1 MSTTIVQE
9 QHSLP
14 DSIPTLWS
22 HFRDAVGDDYFHYW
36 LALQSTLARNAVRGL
51 LIMGTP
57 DADSFAPVALWPE
70 TDSDPERLVEI
81 CESSLEQ
88 RCGLLATLPL
98 SVGSASTLMHY
109 AISYPVLIDNELH
122 GVVALEVVAGSEE
135 ELTGSMEQL
144 QWGVSWLELY
154 FRRQRV
160 TENSV
165 LVAGMKSSFDLLASV
180 LAEERFTDASMI
192 FVTELATLMKCDR
205 VSLGFVKNSSV
216 SVGAISH
223 SASFGKQMNL
233 VRFISAAMEEA
244 VLQRCEMMYPLPV
257 GSKVLVTRDHEEL
270 SRQQAGESILTIPL
284 YATDRYY
291 GAITLERPAD
301 LPFHEDEVKIC
312 RGIFALVAPIL
323 EVKKLNDRALIIKA
337 ADSFQLQM
345 KRLVGPGYTGRKLA
359 AVVLI
364 AVTAFLSKA
373 TGEYR
378 LSAATTLEPLV
389 RRSIVSPFVGYV
401 KDAEVRS
408 GDLVKKG
415 AVLCSLD
422 ARDLNLERGRWLNQ
436 QMQYQR
442 QRQEAIATNERAK
455 ANIIT
460 SQLDQATAQ
469 LDLVQ
474 SQLRRTRLV
483 APFDGIVVSG
493 DLSQRIDGSVE
504 LGEVLF
510 ELAPLN
516 SYRVILQVDEYRI
529 ADVRAGQHGTLVLPA
544 LMDRNFDFVI
554 EKITPISSQKDG
566 KNFFRVEA
574 KLNMSSDVLRPGME
588 GIGKISIDRRR
599 LITIWTRDLVD
610 WIRLKVWYWWP

>member
-9 QHSLP
+9 QHTLP

-51 LIMGTP
+51 LIMGAP
-57 DADSFAPVALWPE
+57 DTDSYAPVALWPE
-70 TDSDPERLVEI
+70 ADSDPERLVEI

-88 RCGLLATLPL
+88 RCGLLAPLPL
-98 SVGSASTLMHY
+98 SAGSASALTHY

-122 GVVALEVVAGSEE
+122 GVVALEIVAGSEG

-154 FRRQRV
+154 FRRQRA
-160 TENSV
+160 TESSV
-165 LVAGMKSSFDLLASV
+165 LMSGMKSSFDLLATV
-180 LAEERFTDASMI
+180 LAEDHFTDASMV

-205 VSLGFVKNSSV
+205 VSLGFVKNGSV
-216 SVGAISH
+216 NVGAISH

-244 VLQRCEMMYPLPV
+244 VLQRCELMYPLPA

-284 YATDRYY
+284 YAADRYY

-323 EVKKLNDRALIIKA
+323 EVKKLNDRALVIKA
-337 ADSFQLQM
+337 ADSFQQQM
-345 KRLVGPGYTGRKLA
+345 KHLVGPGYSGRKLA

-364 AVTAFLSKA
+364 AVMAFLSKA

-422 ARDLNLERGRWLNQ
+422 ARDLNLERGKWLNQ
-436 QMQYQR
+436 QTQYQR
-442 QRQEAIATNERAK
+442 QRQEAIATNDRAK

-504 LGEVLF
+504 QGEVLF

-529 ADVRAGQHGTLVLPA
+529 ADVHTGQHGTLVLPA

-574 KLNMSSDVLRPGME
+574 KLSKSSDVLRPGME
-588 GIGKISIDRRR
+588 GIGKISIDRRK
-599 LITIWTRDLVD
+599 LMTIWTRDLVD
-610 WIRLKVWYWWP
+610 WIRLKVWHWWP

>member
-9 QHSLP
+9 QHTLP

-51 LIMGTP
+51 LIMGAP
-57 DADSFAPVALWPE
+57 DMDSYAPVALWPE
-70 TDSDPERLVEI
+70 ADSDPERLVEI

-98 SVGSASTLMHY
+98 SAGSASALTHY
-109 AISYPVLIDNELH
+109 AISYPVLIDNALH
-122 GVVALEVVAGSEE
+122 GVVALEIVAGSEA

-144 QWGVSWLELY
+144 QWGVSWLELH
-154 FRRQRV
+154 FRRLRA
-160 TENSV
+160 TESSV
-165 LVAGMKSSFDLLASV
+165 LMSGMKSSFDLLASV
-180 LAEERFTDASMI
+180 LAEDRFTDASMI
-192 FVTELATLMKCDR
+192 FVTELATLMSCDR

-233 VRFISAAMEEA
+233 VKFISAAMEEA
-244 VLQRCEMMYPLPV
+244 VLQRCEMIYPLPA

-270 SRQQAGESILTIPL
+270 SRQQAGEAILTIPL

-301 LPFHEDEVKIC
+301 LPFREDEVKIC

-323 EVKKLNDRALIIKA
+323 EVKKLNDRALVIKA
-337 ADSFQLQM
+337 VDSFQQQM
-345 KRLVGPGYTGRKLA
+345 KHLVGPGYSGRKLA

-364 AVTAFLSKA
+364 AVVAFLSKA

-422 ARDLNLERGRWLNQ
+422 ARDLNLERGKWLNQ
-436 QMQYQR
+436 QTQYQR
-442 QRQEAIATNERAK
+442 QRQEAIATNDRAK

-504 LGEVLF
+504 QGEVLF

-529 ADVRAGQHGTLVLPA
+529 ADVHAGQQGTLVLPA

-574 KLNMSSDVLRPGME
+574 KLSKSSDVLRPGME
-588 GIGKISIDRRR
+588 GIGKISIDRRK
-599 LITIWTRDLVD
+599 LMTIWTRDLVD
-610 WIRLKVWYWWP
+610 WIRLKVWQWWP

>member
-9 QHSLP
+9 QHTLP

-51 LIMGTP
+51 LIMGVP
-57 DADSFAPVALWPE
+57 DTDSYAPVALWPE
-70 TDSDPERLVEI
+70 ADSDPERLVEI

-98 SVGSASTLMHY
+98 SAGSASTLTHY
-109 AISYPVLIDNELH
+109 AISYPVLIGNALH
-122 GVVALEVVAGSEE
+122 GVVALEIVAGSEA
-135 ELTGSMEQL
+135 ELAGSMEQL
-144 QWGVSWLELY
+144 QWGVSWLELH
-154 FRRQRV
+154 FRRQRA
-160 TENSV
+160 TESSV
-165 LVAGMKSSFDLLASV
+165 LMAGMKSSFDLLASV
-180 LAEERFTDASMI
+180 LAEDRFTDASMI
-192 FVTELATLMKCDR
+192 FVTELATLMNCDR

-244 VLQRCEMMYPLPV
+244 VLQRCELMYPLPA

-284 YATDRYY
+284 YATERYY

-323 EVKKLNDRALIIKA
+323 EVKKLNDRALVIKA
-337 ADSFQLQM
+337 ADSFQQQM
-345 KRLVGPGYTGRKLA
+345 KHLVGPGYTGRKLA

-364 AVTAFLSKA
+364 AVMAFLSKA

-422 ARDLNLERGRWLNQ
+422 ARDLNLERGKWLNQ
-436 QMQYQR
+436 QTQYQR
-442 QRQEAIATNERAK
+442 QRQEAIATNDRAK

-504 LGEVLF
+504 QGEVLF

-529 ADVRAGQHGTLVLPA
+529 ADVHTGQPGTLVLPA

-574 KLNMSSDVLRPGME
+574 KLSKSSDVLRPGME
-588 GIGKISIDRRR
+588 GIGKITIDRRK
-599 LITIWTRDLVD
+599 LMTIWTRDLVD
-610 WIRLKVWYWWP
+610 WIRLKVWHWWP